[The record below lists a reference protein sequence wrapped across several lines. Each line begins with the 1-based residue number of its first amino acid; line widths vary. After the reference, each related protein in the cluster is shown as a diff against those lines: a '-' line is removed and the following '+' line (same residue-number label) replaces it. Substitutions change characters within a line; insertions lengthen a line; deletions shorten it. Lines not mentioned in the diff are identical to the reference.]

1 MPTKAELQVRVDE
14 LEKEN
19 ASLKKM
25 LSRAER
31 ELSGKLLPEELP
43 PADILDRVSQ
53 WMKSFGLPWEAFGA
67 TTIAD
72 GVMNLIAIFPT
83 LRKGTPALNAGDSI

>member
-1 MPTKAELQVRVDE
+1 
-14 LEKEN
+14 
-19 ASLKKM
+19 M

-83 LRKGTPALNAGDSI
+83 LRKGTPALHAGDSI

>member
-14 LEKEN
+14 LKKRTRASKN
-19 ASLKKM
+19 AVAGGK
-25 LSRAER
+25 

>member
-1 MPTKAELQVRVDE
+1 
-14 LEKEN
+14 
-19 ASLKKM
+19 
-25 LSRAER
+25 
-31 ELSGKLLPEELP
+31 
-43 PADILDRVSQ
+43 
-53 WMKSFGLPWEAFGA
+53 MKSFGLPWEAFGA